1 MFGAVRGEVLRR
13 RRGGESYRTEPFS
26 RERTRLVG
34 GLTCGE
40 SPLPTGFMWLP
51 DAEGLMKV
59 SE

>member
-1 MFGAVRGEVLRR
+1 MFGAVRGEVEE
-13 RRGGESYRTEPFS
+13 GGGGDGRATGLSCSHASARSS
-26 RERTRLVG
+26 R

>member
-1 MFGAVRGEVLRR
+1 M
-13 RRGGESYRTEPFS
+13 GGESYRTEPFS
-26 RERTRLVG
+26 RERTQLVAE
-34 GLTCGE
+34 LTCGE